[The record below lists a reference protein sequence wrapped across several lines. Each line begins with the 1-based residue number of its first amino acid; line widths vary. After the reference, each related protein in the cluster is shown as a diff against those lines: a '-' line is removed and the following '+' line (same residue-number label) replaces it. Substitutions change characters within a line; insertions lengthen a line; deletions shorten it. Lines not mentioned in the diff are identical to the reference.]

1 MPEIK
6 KHLLDDPFS
15 YELLVFYLKQ
25 GREIE
30 FKYDGVEYFIS
41 HESKGRAVWQGKIQL
56 SDFFYIDSDDE
67 KQLTLLLNKIKIENK
82 SLKTIFQNHKAFI
95 GTIF

>member
-1 MPEIK
+1 MPAIK

-25 GREIE
+25 GSEIE
-30 FKYDGVEYFIS
+30 FKYDGEEYFIS
-41 HESKGRAVWQGKIQL
+41 HESKGRAVWQDKKRL
-56 SDFFYIDSDDE
+56 SDFFHINSDDE
-67 KQLTLLLNKIKIENK
+67 EQLTLLLNTTKIKNK
-82 SLKTIFQNHKAFI
+82 SLKTIFQNHEAFI